1 MFSDLLKE
9 LRSKKNVTQG
19 QLAKEIGVSAGNVGD
34 WETGKS
40 RPGYNALAS
49 LARFFDVSADYLL
62 ELQQNANASNVQPH
76 NENTQANRELAKRV
90 AINSAIISNPEM
102 FDHNKSL
109 ECDGIQLSE
118 SEKDL
123 IAMYRLLE
131 SVDKK
136 TVFDITK
143 LKYEQMTGEKVS
155 IYSTYA
161 DTKEEQSTANTRSSN
176 SSEGIA

>member
-1 MFSDLLKE
+1 MFNDLLKE
-9 LRSKKNVTQG
+9 LRNRSGITQG
-19 QLAKEIGVSAGNVGD
+19 QLAKEIGVSPGNVGD

-40 RPGYNALAS
+40 KPGYLALAS
-49 LARFFDVSADYLL
+49 LARFFEVSADYLL
-62 ELQQNANASNVQPH
+62 ELTYTANSSNVQLH
-76 NENTQANRELAKRV
+76 NDSDRQLAQNIAMKNASMIVRESSENSSVL
-90 AINSAIISNPEM
+90 S
-102 FDHNKSL
+102 
-109 ECDGIQLSE
+109 CDGIPLTE

-131 SVDKK
+131 NGDQK

-155 IYSTYA
+155 IYSTYS
-161 DTKEEQSTANTRSSN
+161 DTKDRQKTDQEKSSN